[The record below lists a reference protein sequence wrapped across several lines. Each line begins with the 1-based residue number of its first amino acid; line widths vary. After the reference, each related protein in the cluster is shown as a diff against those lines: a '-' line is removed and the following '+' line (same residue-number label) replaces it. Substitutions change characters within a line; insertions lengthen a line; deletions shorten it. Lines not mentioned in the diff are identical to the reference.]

1 MKSRAITV
9 ALTADDTV
17 KKLID
22 NMGWCDLIYKEH
34 HTHGDFSV
42 SILMFENYYFRN
54 SAYAAL
60 TITISSEGSTT
71 AVSAIA
77 SASARGILG
86 FDHGAAANFTKKV
99 IKILEPYI
107 LQ

>member
-1 MKSRAITV
+1 MKLRELTV

-22 NMGWCDLIYKEH
+22 NMGWCDLIYEEH

-42 SILMFENYYFRN
+42 SILIFEKYYVRN
-54 SAYAAL
+54 SSYAAL

-71 AVSAIA
+71 AVAAIA
-77 SASARGILG
+77 SASAQGILG
-86 FDHGAAANFTKKV
+86 FDHGAATNFTKKV

-107 LQ
+107 QQ